1 MENLKIEI
9 RITDGEKSA
18 KTSVSV
24 NDYKMIKHLHGTSM
38 LDLQVDALI
47 DEVEK
52 SLNKTDDENKD
63 PR

>member
-9 RITDGEKSA
+9 KITDGEKSA
-18 KTSVSV
+18 KTAVSV

-47 DEVEK
+47 DEIEK
-52 SLNKTDDENKD
+52 SMDRNS
-63 PR
+63 

>member
-9 RITDGEKSA
+9 TITDGEKSA

-47 DEVEK
+47 DEIEK
-52 SLNKTDDENKD
+52 SLIKG
-63 PR
+63 